1 MSAGLNFRK
10 FGQDFRQ
17 GTLPHLVL
25 HLVDDRYLLYKM
37 VSISDRSE
45 NNKIGAN
52 SGAQGGANW
61 DLSPKAKPCP
71 GRPYEKMFL
80 GV

>member
-1 MSAGLNFRK
+1 
-10 FGQDFRQ
+10 
-17 GTLPHLVL
+17 
-25 HLVDDRYLLYKM
+25 M